1 MTTPT
6 PADIPPADSA
16 DRPLPAVAAP
26 NGAAAAAIVAAG
38 VGAVAL
44 GLAIVLAEA
53 SPSAKLWFTFHD
65 PVGPLAGKTTVAT
78 AIYVIAWLV
87 LHLRWRSRVID
98 PGRIL
103 TTTLYLMAI
112 ALALT
117 FPPFYMLFH
126 ETLP

>member
-6 PADIPPADSA
+6 PAD
-16 DRPLPAVAAP
+16 DRTVPAVGAP

-38 VGAVAL
+38 IGALAL
-44 GLAIVLAEA
+44 GLAIVLADA
-53 SPSAKLWFTFHD
+53 SPTANSWFSFHD

-98 PGRIL
+98 PGRVL
-103 TTTLYLMAI
+103 TATLYLMAA
-112 ALALT
+112 ALVLT
-117 FPPFYMLFH
+117 FPPFYTLFH
-126 ETLP
+126 GTLP